1 MPRQPDSAH
10 GWDATGAL
18 RRVRRR
24 IGAAHVLEG
33 AAAGAAVG
41 AVAAAVVRAAGWTA
55 PTALGVAALGSGAG
69 AVAWY
74 ATRRTARTASAA
86 AVAVERARP
95 DMLNVV
101 FTAVELDSHADRA
114 PAWIRAR
121 VLQDA
126 DRRLAGVAPGRVVPL
141 GARAAACLA
150 AAALAIAAALN
161 VPGRAARVL
170 VPGAGSRASGSD
182 SSPPFSI
189 VAILH
194 PPGHT
199 RLPVRTET
207 DPDRL
212 SAVEGTRV
220 RLEIGG
226 ASGHVRFGAADLAT
240 RREGGATVVDMA
252 LRASGYLAIER
263 GSAGGPRLIPVVVT
277 PDRVPAIKVEKP
289 ARDLLVPTAAAS
301 IALEASATDDYG
313 LERLLLRYTKVSG
326 SGEQYEFEEGELP
339 LDVDR
344 RDARSWRARGE
355 LALSR
360 LGLEPGDAI
369 VYRLVARD
377 GRPGDAGIAS
387 SDTFYVEVAGPGQ
400 VALEGFEMPPDR
412 ERHAL
417 SQQMIVLK
425 IQRLRAR
432 ERALAADALREQTGA
447 IAAEQRAV
455 RTNFVFLM
463 GGHVEDEEVEAEQS
477 HEIQEGRLEN
487 TSGREISS
495 AIAHMSLAEQRL
507 AAIDTAAALKQA
519 ILAVDALQRAFGR
532 NRYILR
538 TLPVRSRVDP
548 SRRLTGALDGAA
560 ASTRTPPDLPRDPR
574 AQSVREL
581 LAGLMAIREDLA
593 ARRAVPASRLTT
605 LAEQALAIDP
615 AAAEWQGIAGGLA
628 AVRDALAAGATGD
641 AVRGLDG
648 ALPAIVAEVRRA
660 ASPAGIDSGGPGG
673 PGGRARLRGAWAGEA
688 SRR

>member
-1 MPRQPDSAH
+1 MPRQPDLAH
-10 GWDATGAL
+10 RWDGTGAL

-24 IGAAHVLEG
+24 LGAAHLLEG
-33 AAAGAAVG
+33 AAAGAAIG
-41 AVAAAVVRAAGWTA
+41 AAAAAAARVAGWTTA
-55 PTALGVAALGSGAG
+55 PALGAAAFSCC
-69 AVAWY
+69 
-74 ATRRTARTASAA
+74 AA
-86 AVAVERARP
+86 AVAWFAARRRARTGKGVATAIERARP

-101 FTAVELDSHADRA
+101 FTAVELAGHTDRA
-114 PAWIRAR
+114 PAWIRER

-126 DRRLAGVAPGRVVPL
+126 DRQLANVAPGRVVPL
-141 GARAAACLA
+141 GRRAAACLA
-150 AAALAIAAALN
+150 AVALAIAAALN

-170 VPGAGSRASGSD
+170 LPGSGTQPGEPG
-182 SSPPFSI
+182 SSPPLSI
-189 VAILH
+189 VATLH
-194 PPGHT
+194 PPAHT

-207 DPDRL
+207 DPNRL
-212 SAVEGTRV
+212 NAVEGTRV
-220 RLEIGG
+220 RLEIQGTPG
-226 ASGHVRFGAADLAT
+226 QVRFGVADLPT
-240 RREGGATVVDMA
+240 RREGDATIVDLT
-252 LRASGYLAIER
+252 LRESGYLAIAHVR
-263 GSAGGPRLIPVVVT
+263 AGEPRLIPVVVA
-277 PDRVPAIKVEKP
+277 PDRAPSIKVEKP
-289 ARDLLVPTAAAS
+289 GRDLLVPTATAS
-301 IALEASATDDYG
+301 IPLEASATDDYG

-326 SGEQYEFEEGELP
+326 SGEQFEFEEGELP

-344 RDARSWRARGE
+344 REARSWRARGE

-377 GRPGDAGIAS
+377 GRSGEAGIAS

-463 GGHVEDEEVEAEQS
+463 GGHVEDEEAEAEQS

-487 TSGREISS
+487 TSRREISS
-495 AIAHMSLAEQRL
+495 AIAHMSLAEQGL
-507 AAIDTAAALKQA
+507 AAVDTAAALRQA

-548 SRRLTGALDGAA
+548 SRRLTGTLEGAA
-560 ASTRTPPDLPRDPR
+560 SSTRMPADSPRDAR
-574 AQSVREL
+574 AQRVRDL
-581 LAGLMAIREDLA
+581 LAALIAIRQDLVASRPVPA
-593 ARRAVPASRLTT
+593 ARLAT

-615 AAAEWQGIAGGLA
+615 AGAEWQGIAGGLT
-628 AVRDALAAGATGD
+628 AVRDALAAGETGD
-641 AVRGLDG
+641 AIRRLDA
-648 ALPAIVAEVRRA
+648 ALPAIVGDVRRA
-660 ASPAGIDSGGPGG
+660 ASPAGIDSGGPGSNV
-673 PGGRARLRGAWAGEA
+673 RLRGAWAGEPI
-688 SRR
+688 RR